1 MAEHKHKMVNAR
13 FNLTEHEDRIKEVIR
28 LYETHATWMK
38 CDREPCV
45 HYALIYHRDLIK
57 TTTE

>member
-13 FNLTEHEDRIKEVIR
+13 FNLTRHEDHLKDLIW
-28 LYETHATWMK
+28 LYKSYATWMK
-38 CDREPCV
+38 CDRVPCV
-45 HYALIYHRDLIK
+45 HYAVIRHSDLIK

>member
-13 FNLTEHEDRIKEVIR
+13 FNLTRHEDHVKGLISIHESR
-28 LYETHATWMK
+28 ATWMK
-38 CDREPCV
+38 CRRRGCIYYGV
-45 HYALIYHRDLIK
+45 IYHRDLIK

>member
-13 FNLTEHEDRIKEVIR
+13 FNLTKHEDHVRELISS
-28 LYETHATWMK
+28 YESYATWMK
-38 CDREPCV
+38 CDRGIC
-45 HYALIYHRDLIK
+45 IYYGVIRHSDLIK